1 MITDNATTMLDA
13 VTLAVVSSISVFI
26 FTSIIFFLFGYA
38 CGCRQRQRKSG
49 RQISENSPVYENT
62 VPNLTTE
69 QADLE
74 LTRNE
79 AYGSLNVGSSQL

>member
-1 MITDNATTMLDA
+1 MVTDKATAMLDA
-13 VTLAVVSSISVFI
+13 VTLAVASSVSVFLL
-26 FTSIIFFLFGYA
+26 TSIVFFLFGYA

-49 RQISENSPVYENT
+49 RRISENSPVYENT

-79 AYGSLNVGSSQL
+79 AYGSLNVGSS

>member
-1 MITDNATTMLDA
+1 MVTDKTTAMLDA

-26 FTSIIFFLFGYA
+26 FTSIVFFLFGYA

-49 RQISENSPVYENT
+49 RQISKNSPVYENA